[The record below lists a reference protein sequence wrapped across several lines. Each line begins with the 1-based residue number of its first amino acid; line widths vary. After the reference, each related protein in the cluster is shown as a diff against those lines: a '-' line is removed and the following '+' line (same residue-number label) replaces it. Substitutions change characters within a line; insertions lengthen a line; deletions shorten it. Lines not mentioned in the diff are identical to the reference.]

1 MVDFDANTP
10 QLKAVK
16 KLIDTYLSLN
26 IIDLESVLPKDYRY
40 EAIPAIP
47 EIPIQTKESHIQMWK
62 EVYSLVRKQDVRI
75 RHWRT
80 ASNLAD

>member
-16 KLIDTYLSLN
+16 RLADAYISLDLNNLEPLLS
-26 IIDLESVLPKDYRY
+26 KDYRY

-47 EIPIQTKESHIQMWK
+47 EIPIQTKESHIQAWK
-62 EVYSLVRKQDVRI
+62 EVYSVVSKQEVRI
-75 RHWRT
+75 RHWGT
-80 ASNLAD
+80 AFKLAD

>member
-1 MVDFDANTP
+1 MAYFDANTP
-10 QLKAVK
+10 QLKVLERLTDAYIS
-16 KLIDTYLSLN
+16 LDMDNLEPILS
-26 IIDLESVLPKDYRY
+26 KDFRY

>member
-16 KLIDTYLSLN
+16 KLIDTYLSLDIN
-26 IIDLESVLPKDYRY
+26 NLESVLPKDYRY

-47 EIPIQTKESHIQMWK
+47 EIPILTKESHIQTWK
-62 EVYSLVRKQDVRI
+62 ELYSLVSKVNVRI
-75 RHWRT
+75 RQWGT
-80 ASNLAD
+80 AFKHAD

>member
-10 QLKAVK
+10 QLKAAK
-16 KLIDTYLSLN
+16 RLIDAYVSLDLN
-26 IIDLESVLPKDYRY
+26 NLESILSKDYQY

-47 EIPIQTKESHIQMWK
+47 EIPIQTKESHIQAWK
-62 EVYSLVRKQDVRI
+62 DVYSLVSKQEVRI
-75 RHWRT
+75 RHWGT